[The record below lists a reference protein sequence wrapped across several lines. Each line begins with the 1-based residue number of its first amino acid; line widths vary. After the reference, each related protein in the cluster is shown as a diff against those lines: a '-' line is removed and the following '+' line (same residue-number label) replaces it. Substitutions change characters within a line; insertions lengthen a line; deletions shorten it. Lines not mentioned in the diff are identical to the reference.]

1 MLASIAWPSWVGRV
15 RNDAEGLSFVR
26 FSSSGEGE
34 KAGEHRG
41 VPTGAGVAAFLSFVC
56 EAQEKREKK
65 KKKKKKK
72 NREMA
77 RGTWPKGLHTSA
89 SSLQGGERE

>member
-1 MLASIAWPSWVGRV
+1 M
-15 RNDAEGLSFVR
+15 R

-41 VPTGAGVAAFLSFVC
+41 VPTGAGMAAFLSFVC
-56 EAQEKREKK
+56 EAQEKRE
-65 KKKKKKK
+65 KKKKK